1 MEVLPIISRCI
12 HDFYEEASM
21 RNIFHI
27 DLLYIKKMPLL
38 KWHIVEAAFFNFWKE
53 NEMKVWLDLISTDYG
68 LMSFIVIV
76 AMVIAMLGFAYF
88 VYHHLRK

>member
-1 MEVLPIISRCI
+1 MEVVRIISRYP
-12 HDFYEEASM
+12 HDFYEVKAILK
-21 RNIFHI
+21 IFYI
-27 DLLYIKKMPLL
+27 DLLYIKKSLKL

-68 LMSFIVIV
+68 LMSLIVIM

>member
-1 MEVLPIISRCI
+1 MEALTIISRCI
-12 HDFYEEASM
+12 HDFYEVKAIL
-21 RNIFHI
+21 NIFCK
-27 DLLYIKKMPLL
+27 DLLYIKKTLVL